1 MSNDIQPTQKHLSI
15 DWIESNSQ
23 TESVQKGN
31 FLGRTVVQ
39 INPNERDKPV
49 NSVFQIFP
57 KKTRPILTFDIGKSS
72 LLSLSLKFANM
83 AKSQK
88 LLEIQVIEIPRKVL
102 EIPTKFLEIHR
113 KIIGFPRQF

>member
-39 INPNERDKPV
+39 INPNEREQNRT
-49 NSVFQIFP
+49 NS
-57 KKTRPILTFDIGKSS
+57 KLELGETLSMLASTELSNAILSFEKDSNAAQS
-72 LLSLSLKFANM
+72 LLSRKV
-83 AKSQK
+83 
-88 LLEIQVIEIPRKVL
+88 QVIATNRPMS
-102 EIPTKFLEIHR
+102 
-113 KIIGFPRQF
+113 

>member
-39 INPNERDKPV
+39 INPNEREKNRTHSKLELGETLSMLANTELSNV
-49 NSVFQIFP
+49 
-57 KKTRPILTFDIGKSS
+57 ILSFEKDSNAAQN
-72 LLSLSLKFANM
+72 LLN
-83 AKSQK
+83 
-88 LLEIQVIEIPRKVL
+88 RKV
-102 EIPTKFLEIHR
+102 EVIATSR
-113 KIIGFPRQF
+113 TMS

>member
-39 INPNERDKPV
+39 INPNEREQHRT
-49 NSVFQIFP
+49 NS
-57 KKTRPILTFDIGKSS
+57 KLELGETLSMLANTELSNAILSFEKDSNAAQS
-72 LLSLSLKFANM
+72 LLNRKV
-83 AKSQK
+83 
-88 LLEIQVIEIPRKVL
+88 QVIATNRPMS
-102 EIPTKFLEIHR
+102 
-113 KIIGFPRQF
+113 

>member
-39 INPNERDKPV
+39 INPNEREQHRT
-49 NSVFQIFP
+49 NSKLELGETLSMLANTELSNV
-57 KKTRPILTFDIGKSS
+57 ILNFEKDSNAAQS
-72 LLSLSLKFANM
+72 LLSRKV
-83 AKSQK
+83 
-88 LLEIQVIEIPRKVL
+88 QVIATNRPMS
-102 EIPTKFLEIHR
+102 
-113 KIIGFPRQF
+113 

>member
-39 INPNERDKPV
+39 INPNEREQNRT
-49 NSVFQIFP
+49 NS
-57 KKTRPILTFDIGKSS
+57 KLELGETLSMLASTELSNAILSFEKDSNAAQS
-72 LLSLSLKFANM
+72 LLNRKV
-83 AKSQK
+83 
-88 LLEIQVIEIPRKVL
+88 QVIATNRPMS
-102 EIPTKFLEIHR
+102 
-113 KIIGFPRQF
+113 

>member
-39 INPNERDKPV
+39 INPNEREQNRT
-49 NSVFQIFP
+49 NS
-57 KKTRPILTFDIGKSS
+57 KLELGETLSMLANTELSNAILNFEKDSNAAQS
-72 LLSLSLKFANM
+72 LLSRKV
-83 AKSQK
+83 
-88 LLEIQVIEIPRKVL
+88 QVIATNRPMS
-102 EIPTKFLEIHR
+102 
-113 KIIGFPRQF
+113 

>member
-39 INPNERDKPV
+39 INPNEREQNRT
-49 NSVFQIFP
+49 NS
-57 KKTRPILTFDIGKSS
+57 KLELGETLSMLANTELSNAILSFEKDSNAAQS
-72 LLSLSLKFANM
+72 LLS
-83 AKSQK
+83 
-88 LLEIQVIEIPRKVL
+88 RKVHV
-102 EIPTKFLEIHR
+102 IATNRPMS
-113 KIIGFPRQF
+113 

>member
-39 INPNERDKPV
+39 INPNEREQNRT
-49 NSVFQIFP
+49 NS
-57 KKTRPILTFDIGKSS
+57 KLELGETLSMLANTELSNAILSFEKDSNAAQS
-72 LLSLSLKFANM
+72 LLK
-83 AKSQK
+83 
-88 LLEIQVIEIPRKVL
+88 RKV
-102 EIPTKFLEIHR
+102 EVIATNRPMSW
-113 KIIGFPRQF
+113 G

>member
-39 INPNERDKPV
+39 INPNEREQHRTHSKLELGETLSMLA
-49 NSVFQIFP
+49 NTELSNA
-57 KKTRPILTFDIGKSS
+57 ILSFEKDSNAAQN
-72 LLSLSLKFANM
+72 LLNRKV
-83 AKSQK
+83 
-88 LLEIQVIEIPRKVL
+88 QVIAASRPMS
-102 EIPTKFLEIHR
+102 
-113 KIIGFPRQF
+113 

>member
-39 INPNERDKPV
+39 INPNEREQHRT
-49 NSVFQIFP
+49 NS
-57 KKTRPILTFDIGKSS
+57 KLELGETLSMLANTELSNAILSFEKDSNAAQS
-72 LLSLSLKFANM
+72 LLSRKV
-83 AKSQK
+83 
-88 LLEIQVIEIPRKVL
+88 QVIATNRPMS
-102 EIPTKFLEIHR
+102 
-113 KIIGFPRQF
+113 

>member
-39 INPNERDKPV
+39 INPNEREQNRT
-49 NSVFQIFP
+49 NS
-57 KKTRPILTFDIGKSS
+57 KLELGETLSMLANTELSNAILSFEKDSNAAKS
-72 LLSLSLKFANM
+72 LLNRKV
-83 AKSQK
+83 
-88 LLEIQVIEIPRKVL
+88 QVIAASRPMS
-102 EIPTKFLEIHR
+102 
-113 KIIGFPRQF
+113 

>member
-39 INPNERDKPV
+39 INPNEREQNRT
-49 NSVFQIFP
+49 NS
-57 KKTRPILTFDIGKSS
+57 KLELGETLSMLANTERSNAILSFEKDSKAAQS
-72 LLSLSLKFANM
+72 LLSRKV
-83 AKSQK
+83 
-88 LLEIQVIEIPRKVL
+88 QVIATNRPMS
-102 EIPTKFLEIHR
+102 
-113 KIIGFPRQF
+113 

>member
-39 INPNERDKPV
+39 INPNEREQNRT
-49 NSVFQIFP
+49 NS
-57 KKTRPILTFDIGKSS
+57 KLELGETLSMLASTELSNAILSFEKDSNATQS
-72 LLSLSLKFANM
+72 LLNRKV
-83 AKSQK
+83 
-88 LLEIQVIEIPRKVL
+88 QVIATNRPMS
-102 EIPTKFLEIHR
+102 
-113 KIIGFPRQF
+113 

>member
-39 INPNERDKPV
+39 INSNERELTRT
-49 NSVFQIFP
+49 NSKLELGETLSMLANTERSNASLSFEKDSNAAQ
-57 KKTRPILTFDIGKSS
+57 S
-72 LLSLSLKFANM
+72 LLSRKV
-83 AKSQK
+83 
-88 LLEIQVIEIPRKVL
+88 QVIAANRPMS
-102 EIPTKFLEIHR
+102 
-113 KIIGFPRQF
+113 

>member
-39 INPNERDKPV
+39 INPNEREQNRT
-49 NSVFQIFP
+49 NS
-57 KKTRPILTFDIGKSS
+57 KLELGETLSMLANTELSNAILSFEQDSNAAQS
-72 LLSLSLKFANM
+72 LLSRKV
-83 AKSQK
+83 
-88 LLEIQVIEIPRKVL
+88 QVIATNRPMS
-102 EIPTKFLEIHR
+102 
-113 KIIGFPRQF
+113 

>member
-39 INPNERDKPV
+39 INPNEREQNRT
-49 NSVFQIFP
+49 NS
-57 KKTRPILTFDIGKSS
+57 KLELGETLSMLANTELSNAILSFEKDSNAAQS
-72 LLSLSLKFANM
+72 LLSRKV
-83 AKSQK
+83 
-88 LLEIQVIEIPRKVL
+88 QVIAANRPMS
-102 EIPTKFLEIHR
+102 
-113 KIIGFPRQF
+113 

>member
-39 INPNERDKPV
+39 INPNEREQNRT
-49 NSVFQIFP
+49 NS
-57 KKTRPILTFDIGKSS
+57 KLELGETLSMLANTERSNAILSFEKDSNAAQN
-72 LLSLSLKFANM
+72 LLSRKV
-83 AKSQK
+83 
-88 LLEIQVIEIPRKVL
+88 QVIATNRPMS
-102 EIPTKFLEIHR
+102 
-113 KIIGFPRQF
+113 

>member
-39 INPNERDKPV
+39 INPNEREQNRT
-49 NSVFQIFP
+49 NS
-57 KKTRPILTFDIGKSS
+57 KLELGETLSMLANTELSNAILSFEKDSNAAQS
-72 LLSLSLKFANM
+72 LLSRKV
-83 AKSQK
+83 
-88 LLEIQVIEIPRKVL
+88 QVIATNRPMS
-102 EIPTKFLEIHR
+102 
-113 KIIGFPRQF
+113 

>member
-39 INPNERDKPV
+39 INPNEREQNRTHSKLELGETLSMLA
-49 NSVFQIFP
+49 NTELSNA
-57 KKTRPILTFDIGKSS
+57 ILSFEKDSNTAQS
-72 LLSLSLKFANM
+72 LLNRKV
-83 AKSQK
+83 
-88 LLEIQVIEIPRKVL
+88 QVIAASRPMS
-102 EIPTKFLEIHR
+102 
-113 KIIGFPRQF
+113 